1 MNCLVTGCAGFIG
14 SNLVDFLLE
23 KNHNVLGVDNLS
35 TGKKLFLQKA
45 FKYKNFNFLEIDLKD
60 RKSLSNKLKN
70 IDIVFHLSANA
81 DVRNGLKNPDK
92 DLNENTI
99 VTYNILNAMR
109 DQNVNK
115 IVFSS
120 TGSIYGDTDI
130 IPTPESSPFP
140 IQTSLYGASKL
151 ACEGLISAFSHGYNF
166 QSWIFRFVGIL
177 GERYT
182 HGHIFDFYKKL
193 LLDPRNI
200 HILGDGNQKKSYLN
214 INDCLDAIYLAI
226 NNANNNINI
235 FNLGLEDYC
244 TVNDSL
250 KWILNNLNLKPIVT
264 YEGGKRGWIG
274 DNPHIELD
282 ISKIKKLGWKPKKN
296 IKDSVIDTLNY
307 LKEHKDIFFKYE

>member
-23 KNHNVLGVDNLS
+23 KNHNVFGVDNLS
-35 TGKKLFLQKA
+35 TGKKLFLQNA
-45 FKYKNFNFLEIDLKD
+45 FKYKNFNFLEIDLKNP
-60 RKSLSNKLKN
+60 KSLSNKLKN

-99 VTYNILNAMR
+99 VTFNILNAMK

-130 IPTPESSPFP
+130 IPTPENSPFP

-226 NNANNNINI
+226 NNANKNINI

-250 KWILNNLNLKPIVT
+250 KWISNNLNLKPIVT

-282 ISKIKKLGWKPKKN
+282 ISRIKKLGWKPKKN
-296 IKDSVIDTLNY
+296 IKESVIDTLNY
-307 LKEHKDIFFKYE
+307 LKKHKNIFFTYE

>member
-99 VTYNILNAMR
+99 VTFNILNAMR

-177 GERYT
+177 GQRYT

-226 NNANNNINI
+226 NNANDNINI

-282 ISKIKKLGWKPKKN
+282 ISKIKKLGWQPKKN

-307 LKEHKDIFFKYE
+307 LKEHKDIFFTYE